1 MSRDNLFR
9 DIESMTVGLDDTF
22 KFHCDQCGKCCTHR
36 NDIILSPMDIFRMA
50 KELKMTPAEFYDQ
63 FCVFNIGDNSRL
75 PIVRLASVGND
86 EHCILLHNRKCSVHK
101 VKPSVC
107 AMYPLGRY
115 MLFDQE
121 QYSEESFSAAK
132 VKYLLQPLSCGDESE
147 EHTIREWLS
156 GFDIKLEDEAFVRW
170 QLAISR
176 FMRKLT
182 ELEKKHNMLTMM
194 EIWFVVRVVLYLQYD
209 TSMDFLP
216 QFVRNEENL
225 LKLLDD
231 IPRLKRMV
239 RNVG

>member
-75 PIVRLASVGND
+75 PIVRLNSVGKDN
-86 EHCILLHNRKCSVHK
+86 HCILLQNRKCSVHK

-170 QLAISR
+170 QMAISR

-182 ELEKKHNMLTMM
+182 KLEKKHNMLTMM

>member
-1 MSRDNLFR
+1 MSRDNLFQ

-86 EHCILLHNRKCSVHK
+86 EHCILLQNRKCSVHK

-239 RNVG
+239 RNAG

>member
-1 MSRDNLFR
+1 MSRDNLFQ

-86 EHCILLHNRKCSVHK
+86 EHCILLQNRKCSVHK

-121 QYSEESFSAAK
+121 QYSEASFSAAK
-132 VKYLLQPLSCGDESE
+132 VQYLLQPLSCGDESE
-147 EHTIREWLS
+147 EHTVQEWLS

-176 FMRKLT
+176 FMRKLS

-239 RNVG
+239 RNAG

>member
-1 MSRDNLFR
+1 MSRDNLFQ

-36 NDIILSPMDIFRMA
+36 DDIILSPMDIFRMA
-50 KELKMTPAEFYDQ
+50 RELKMTPAAFYGQ

-75 PIVRLASVGND
+75 PIVRLASVGKDN
-86 EHCILLHNRKCSVHK
+86 HCILLQNRKCSVHK

-115 MLFDQE
+115 MLFDQV
-121 QYSEESFSAAK
+121 QYSEDSFSAAK

-147 EHTIREWLS
+147 EHTVREWLS

-170 QLAISR
+170 QMAISR

-182 ELEKKHNMLTMM
+182 ELEKKHDMLTMM
-194 EIWFVVRVVLYLQYD
+194 EIWFAVRVILYQQYD
-209 TSMDFLP
+209 TSIDFLP

-239 RNVG
+239 RNAG

>member
-1 MSRDNLFR
+1 MSRDNLFQ

-239 RNVG
+239 RNAG

>member
-121 QYSEESFSAAK
+121 RYSEESFSAAK

-147 EHTIREWLS
+147 EHTVREWLS

-170 QLAISR
+170 QMAISR

-182 ELEKKHNMLTMM
+182 KLEKKHNMLTMM

>member
-147 EHTIREWLS
+147 EHTVREWLS